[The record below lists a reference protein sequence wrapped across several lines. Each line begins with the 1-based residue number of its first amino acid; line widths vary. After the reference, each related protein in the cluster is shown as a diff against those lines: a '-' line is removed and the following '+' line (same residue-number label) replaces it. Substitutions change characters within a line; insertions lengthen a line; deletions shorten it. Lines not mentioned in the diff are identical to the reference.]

1 MAADDTVVASSMC
14 KMNMTIHAI
23 QSMQLFFSV
32 DIINSVNARLLLK
45 VMSILQQTVD
55 ACTAKD
61 AGDLKA
67 LLEHEAHSMKHNNL
81 CTWRPM
87 YCLDMVLYIEQNKDI
102 SVGIPLY
109 DCNEAQ
115 TAEIKFFKSQSYN
128 KIDVQDCVC
137 LAHLT
142 CDTDANSNHS
152 MVILVYDIILKAHD
166 ITDTSTRYAH
176 LRDIEHI
183 LVQLVVGQACVRV
196 QWAGDC
202 MAFDKIQTICLPHA
216 HDTIVIYGDHH
227 AYHKFKLGPLE
238 TEALLL
244 PEANLT
250 YPDTQLASAQAHNTA
265 MHEHQDTP
273 A

>member
-1 MAADDTVVASSMC
+1 MC

-23 QSMQLFFSV
+23 QSMQLFFCV
-32 DIINSVNARLLLK
+32 DIINSTNAKLLLK
-45 VMSILQQTVD
+45 VTRILQQTVD
-55 ACTAKD
+55 ACTARD
-61 AGDLKA
+61 AGDLKEM
-67 LLEHEAHSMKHNNL
+67 LQNDAHLMKHNNL

-115 TAEIKFFKSQSYN
+115 TAEIKYFKSESYN
-128 KIDVQDCVC
+128 KIDLPDCVC

-142 CDTDANSNHS
+142 CDTDADSNHS
-152 MVILVYDIILKAHD
+152 MVILVYDIILTAQD
-166 ITDTSTRYAH
+166 SPDTSTRYAH
-176 LRDIEHI
+176 LRNIEHI

-216 HDTIVIYGDHH
+216 HDTIVIYGDNH
-227 AYHKFKLGPLE
+227 AYHKFKFEPLE
-238 TEALLL
+238 TQAL
-244 PEANLT
+244 PAEDNLT
-250 YPDTQLASAQAHNTA
+250 DPDSPRAS
-265 MHEHQDTP
+265 P
-273 A
+273 

>member
-1 MAADDTVVASSMC
+1 MDVDDIVEAKSMC

-23 QSMQLFFSV
+23 QSMQLFFCV
-32 DIINSVNARLLLK
+32 DIINSTNAKLLLK
-45 VMSILQQTVD
+45 VTRILQQTVD
-55 ACTAKD
+55 ACTARD
-61 AGDLKA
+61 AGDLKEM
-67 LLEHEAHSMKHNNL
+67 LQNDAHLMKHNNL

-115 TAEIKFFKSQSYN
+115 TAEIKYFKSESYN
-128 KIDVQDCVC
+128 KIDMPDFVC

-142 CDTDANSNHS
+142 CDTDADSNHS
-152 MVILVYDIILKAHD
+152 MIILVYDIILTAQD
-166 ITDTSTRYAH
+166 SPDTSTRYAP
-176 LRDIEHI
+176 LRNIEHV

-216 HDTIVIYGDHH
+216 HDTIVIYGDNH
-227 AYHKFKLGPLE
+227 AYHKFKFEPLE
-238 TEALLL
+238 TEVL
-244 PEANLT
+244 PADDNLT
-250 YPDTQLASAQAHNTA
+250 DPDSPLAFAQ
-265 MHEHQDTP
+265 TP
-273 A
+273 